1 MQFKKEGRHV
11 TIQVRKAQG
20 HAADLRSKVARAGL
34 VGKGSLYTLLGL
46 LAINV
51 ALGNRSSDSA
61 SKTGAIQT
69 VAQAPFGKFLL
80 IALTAALIAL
90 VVWHF
95 SQAVAGDPI
104 KGSDASDRAQ
114 FAAKGVFYSGAALTS
129 LAILIANWGH
139 SSGAPSAGGDDGQK
153 DATSSVMGLPG
164 GRWIVMLVGLGAITY
179 GGYQIYKN
187 AVNDEFMNRFGALDH
202 STRKTVETLGRIG
215 YAGKGAVVI
224 GVGAFFVVAGI
235 TFDPNQAKGLSGL
248 LGELAGKSWGQLALW
263 LIAMGVMAYG
273 LFAFAEAR
281 YRRAT

>member
-1 MQFKKEGRHV
+1 M
-11 TIQVRKAQG
+11 
-20 HAADLRSKVARAGL
+20 
-34 VGKGSLYTLLGL
+34 YTLLGL

-61 SKTGAIQT
+61 TKTGAIQT

-80 IALTAALIAL
+80 IALTASLVAL

-129 LAILIANWGH
+129 LAILIANWGA
-139 SSGAPSAGGDDGQK
+139 SAGDMSAGGGDGGTE
-153 DATSSVMGLPG
+153 AAGS
-164 GRWIVMLVGLGAITY
+164 IVMLVGLGAIAY

-187 AVNDEFMNRFGALDH
+187 AANGEFMNRFGALDH
-202 STRKTVETLGRIG
+202 STRKTVEMLGRIG
-215 YAGKGAVVI
+215 YTGKGAVVI
-224 GVGAFFVVAGI
+224 GVGVFFVVAGI
-235 TFDPNQAKGLSGL
+235 TCDPNQAKGLSGL

-263 LIAMGVMAYG
+263 LLAIGVMAYG

-281 YRRAT
+281 YRRATRTIRKPD